1 MTTNPMN
8 PLLLWEAHWP
18 AQQTLSSSQALS
30 SASDPALENSA
41 VVIPGLQTMGPDL
54 TAHQGPVIALP
65 QDATWGDA
73 GSFGPFGV
81 YHCIWPPSGLRTFA
95 SLWTQTKHA
104 ASAHPQKQLGAW
116 PKRKAKMGELP
127 DSNTTRPQPTHGG
140 GA

>member
-1 MTTNPMN
+1 MGQKGPWTVTTNPMK
-8 PLLLWEAHWP
+8 PLLLWEAHWS

-54 TAHQGPVIALP
+54 TAHQGPVITLP

-81 YHCIWPPSGLRTFA
+81 
-95 SLWTQTKHA
+95 
-104 ASAHPQKQLGAW
+104 
-116 PKRKAKMGELP
+116 
-127 DSNTTRPQPTHGG
+127 
-140 GA
+140 